1 MMHRI
6 YSVVG
11 VLDNG
16 HTLTDTIDLDE
27 GFFKMVICNS
37 NKKEANKRGRGS

>member
-1 MMHRI
+1 MTHKI

-16 HTLTDTIDLDE
+16 HTMTDTIELDE
-27 GFFKMVICNS
+27 GFFETVICNS